1 MTTSIPNSR
10 LRKGLSCIHQ
20 QIVSEQARTQESQ
33 KTTESVLD
41 VETILRSRKERKKGE
56 GGDLDHGGLAEVM
69 KNENKRNR
77 ETGQTASL
85 LPTSRYKQTMFVNEA
100 AQSKVCPFCAT
111 FPL

>member
-20 QIVSEQARTQESQ
+20 QIGSEQARTQEPQ

-56 GGDLDHGGLAEVM
+56 GRDLDHGGLAEVM

-100 AQSKVCPFCAT
+100 AQSKVCPLCAT